1 MKKRIPAAP
10 QKKVNSPTMKIPTF
24 NQVAL
29 ICDEPELAA
38 QLSAALSTNGTYFP
52 VLDSPRLGRPD
63 AEAEVI
69 RRVNAL
75 AEAKPKKVILGGC
88 TERVRQSLDGHVPAS
103 LIKRV
108 EAISEQWLTPA
119 GIRLKKG
126 TSVKVSRKNIGAGLL
141 LALRTKRQLEFVDDE
156 PEVRYVPPS
165 AAHLVVC
172 EDGNSLAQIIAANYA
187 YAIGAGLQLI
197 STPAESLIKDINE
210 RFYGA
215 TEDRH
220 ASTTSIL
227 QGLARKMREYLK
239 DLNLTG
245 VQSITFITSGIPW
258 GFAVQ
263 EMPTTHLF
271 AYPDLGKSIV
281 HGLAATINDGKPL
294 RLIAMIDPGQV
305 ASHEVVKAGRSLIK
319 RGPMIIAFRNQRAN
333 IRSVSHL
340 IDLVPYD
347 LLFIATHCGDVKGSR
362 DTHRFVDSSGAERTL
377 VLDLALQVSPE
388 ALDGKFEVK
397 AFEKF
402 VSIDGVPWEDKV
414 ARLQIIGTAVKD
426 FCAVPLGDRTP
437 ESCEPIDRIA
447 GSAALGMFDGNL
459 LATPTNAGA
468 GRFPFIFNNAC
479 VSWHELAGRFMFGGA
494 RGYIGSL
501 ISVADSEAQEV
512 AMGVLDK
519 YFGRPLA
526 HALWST
532 QKEVSGGGIRR
543 PYVMVGLHFQRLRGT
558 LESPHKHIL
567 EHLVRAYR
575 YWNKQLSRTPAEDSN
590 ARMDL
595 ADRVDFLH
603 HCIEEFGSSGSTSAP
618 GPSVI

>member
-1 MKKRIPAAP
+1 
-10 QKKVNSPTMKIPTF
+10 MKIPAF
-24 NQVAL
+24 NHAVL

-38 QLSAALSTNGTYFP
+38 QLSAALATKGTYLP
-52 VLDSPRLGRPD
+52 VMDSPRLGRPD

-75 AEAKPKKVILGGC
+75 AEAKPKQVVLGGC
-88 TERVRQSLDGHVPAS
+88 TERVCQSLSDHVPAS
-103 LIKRV
+103 FLKRV
-108 EAISEQWLTPA
+108 EAVSDGWITPA

-126 TSVKVSRKNIGAGLL
+126 APIKASRKSIGTSLL
-141 LALRTKRQLEFVDDE
+141 LALRAKRQLEFVDDE

-165 AAHLVVC
+165 AAHLIVC
-172 EDGNSLAQIIAANYA
+172 EDGNPLTQVIAANYA

-197 STPAESLIKDINE
+197 SSPSETLIKDINE

-215 TEDRH
+215 TSDRH
-220 ASTTSIL
+220 ESTSSIL
-227 QGLARKMREYLK
+227 QGLAREMRGYLM
-239 DLNLTG
+239 DLHLAG
-245 VQSITFITSGIPW
+245 VQSITFITSGVPW

-271 AYPDLGKSIV
+271 AYPDLGRSIV
-281 HGLAATINDGKPL
+281 HGLAAAIDDGKPL
-294 RLIAMIDPGQV
+294 RLIAMVDPGQV
-305 ASHEVVKAGRSLIK
+305 ESHEVVKAGRSLIE
-319 RGPMIIAFRNQRAN
+319 RGPLIMAFRNQRAN

-362 DTHRFVDSSGAERTL
+362 ETHKFIDSSGAERTL
-377 VLDLALQVSPE
+377 VLDLALQVSP
-388 ALDGKFEVK
+388 DVRDDKVEVK
-397 AFEKF
+397 AYEKF
-402 VSIDGVPWEDKV
+402 VSIDGVPWEDK
-414 ARLQIIGTAVKD
+414 AERLRIVGAAVKD
-426 FCAVPLGDRTP
+426 FCSVRLGDRTP
-437 ESCEPIDRIA
+437 ASREPIDRIV
-447 GSAALGMFDGNL
+447 GSAALGMYDGNL
-459 LATPTNAGA
+459 LATPTDAGA
-468 GRFPFIFNNAC
+468 GRFPLIFNNAC

-512 AMGVLDK
+512 AIGVLDK

-532 QKEVSGGGIRR
+532 QKEVSGDGVRR
-543 PYVMVGLHFQRLRGT
+543 PYVMVGVHFQRLRST

-567 EHLVRAYR
+567 EHLTRAHR
-575 YWNKQLSRTPAEDSN
+575 YWNKRLCSTPAADSN
-590 ARMDL
+590 ARTDL

-603 HCIEEFGSSGSTSAP
+603 HCIEEFKSGRSTHTL
-618 GPSVI
+618 GPSAI

>member
-1 MKKRIPAAP
+1 
-10 QKKVNSPTMKIPTF
+10 MKIPAF
-24 NQVAL
+24 NQTAL
-29 ICDEPELAA
+29 ICDDPEMAA
-38 QLSAALSTNGTYFP
+38 QLCVALSTKGTYLP
-52 VLDSPRLGRPD
+52 VMDGPRLTRPD

-75 AEAKPKKVILGGC
+75 VDAKTKKVVLAGC
-88 TERVRQSLDGHVPAS
+88 TERVCQSLSDHFPAS
-103 LIKRV
+103 RLKRV
-108 EAISEQWLTPA
+108 KTVSDACLTPA

-126 TSVKVSRKNIGAGLL
+126 APIKASRKSIGASLL
-141 LALRTKRQLEFVDDE
+141 LALRAKRQLEFVDDE
-156 PEVRYVPPS
+156 PELRYVPPS

-172 EDGNSLAQIIAANYA
+172 EDGNALTQVIAANYA

-197 STPAESLIKDINE
+197 SSPAESLIKDINE

-215 TEDRH
+215 TDDKYE
-220 ASTTSIL
+220 STTSIL
-227 QGLARKMREYLK
+227 QGLALEMRAYLQ
-239 DLNLTG
+239 DINLTG
-245 VQSITFITSGIPW
+245 AQSITFITSGIPW

-271 AYPDLGKSIV
+271 AYPDLGRSIV
-281 HGLAATINDGKPL
+281 RGLAAAIDDGKPL

-305 ASHEVVKAGRSLIK
+305 ESHEVAKAGRSLIE
-319 RGPMIIAFRNQRAN
+319 RGPLIMAFRNQRAN

-362 DTHRFVDSSGAERTL
+362 DTHKFTDSTGAERTL
-377 VLDLALQVSPE
+377 VFDLALQVSPE
-388 ALDGKFEVK
+388 ARDGKFEVK
-397 AFEKF
+397 AYEKF
-402 VSIDGVPWEDKV
+402 VSIDGVPWDDKAERLRV
-414 ARLQIIGTAVKD
+414 AGTAVRD
-426 FCAVPLGDRTP
+426 FCSVPLGDRTP
-437 ESCEPIDRIA
+437 TSREPIDRIV

-459 LATPTNAGA
+459 LATPTDAGA

-479 VSWHELAGRFMFGGA
+479 VSWHELAGRFIFSGA

-532 QKEVSGGGIRR
+532 QKEVSRDGVRR
-543 PYVMVGLHFQRLRGT
+543 PYVMVGVHFQRLRST

-567 EHLVRAYR
+567 QHLTRGHR
-575 YWNKQLSRTPAEDSN
+575 YWSKQLSSTPAENSN
-590 ARMDL
+590 ARIDL
-595 ADRVDFLH
+595 ADRVDFLR
-603 HCIEEFGSSGSTSAP
+603 HCIEEFKSERSTSTP
-618 GPSVI
+618 GPAAI